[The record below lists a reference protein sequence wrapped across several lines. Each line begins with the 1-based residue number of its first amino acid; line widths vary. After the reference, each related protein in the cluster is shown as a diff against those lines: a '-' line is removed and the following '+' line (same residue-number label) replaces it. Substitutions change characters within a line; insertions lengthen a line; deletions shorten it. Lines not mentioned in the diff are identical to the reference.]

1 VAALVK
7 STDGFYLA
15 EVDLELRGEGTLM
28 STAQKG
34 ASDLKLA
41 SLRRDETLIKA
52 AREAAFEIIDA
63 DPTLKLHR
71 ELAGEVNLLLAREEK
86 EFLTKD

>member
-1 VAALVK
+1 
-7 STDGFYLA
+7 
-15 EVDLELRGEGTLM
+15 M

-41 SLRRDETLIKA
+41 SLRRDEKLIKA

-63 DPTLKLHR
+63 DPALNRHR
-71 ELAGEVNLLLAREEK
+71 ELATEVNLLLAREEK

>member
-1 VAALVK
+1 
-7 STDGFYLA
+7 
-15 EVDLELRGEGTLM
+15 M

-41 SLRRDETLIKA
+41 SLRRDEALIRA

-63 DPTLKLHR
+63 DPSLKRNR
-71 ELAGEVNLLLAREEK
+71 ELASEVNLLLAREEK

>member
-1 VAALVK
+1 
-7 STDGFYLA
+7 
-15 EVDLELRGEGTLM
+15 M

-52 AREAAFEIIDA
+52 AREAAFEIIDV

>member
-1 VAALVK
+1 
-7 STDGFYLA
+7 
-15 EVDLELRGEGTLM
+15 
-28 STAQKG
+28 KG

-41 SLRRDETLIKA
+41 SLRRDEKLIAA

-63 DPTLKLHR
+63 DPSLKRNR
-71 ELAGEVNLLLAREEK
+71 ELASEVNLLLAREEK